1 MNLFLNRYKNAD
13 PRSEWLGLTFAFV
26 WFLCSM
32 LSYYEPFFSKVQTV
46 LIFMLLLCAGLA
58 GAALLGEKRPELAG
72 KILVFA
78 TVCGIICTGLI
89 PFLPPIM
96 AAAVFWLSALFM
108 APLLCRRLYGV
119 LLTVRDSSRIRV
131 YISAIA
137 VALVVHF
144 IWMQIP
150 LPYTIRFPALSV
162 LALLG
167 LYGAN
172 AHLPEH
178 KREELPRL
186 AGFNTPVQLARMAA
200 VFVLL
205 VLINLFSTLIHAHV
219 LLDSLNNN
227 NLFSLATWATLP
239 LSFLFFAYLS
249 DLKKDRLGFII
260 GMALILTG
268 CFAALAPQGS
278 IMTVPLLL
286 TGGFGGTI
294 SEFCFLTMPLLFFDF
309 TKRPQLVAVSGLICH
324 TLLSSAVSWTQDIW
338 LPQALLREIDRPVII
353 FGAICVAA
361 ILPLALSVW
370 KQYEDASL
378 ISALFG
384 LNRSPQEQNDTS
396 APQMEKPPAPPEMR
410 KLPAEDMDWIHYYD
424 FLENEHSIALLLC
437 EGLSRSEI
445 SERLGISAAQLSSH
459 LHNMQ
464 KKLEEKP
471 AVGQSPCI
479 MEAAAQYGL
488 TRRETEVFNEL
499 ILGRSN
505 AEIAANLYIGESTVK
520 THVNRIMKK
529 TGMNSRAELI
539 ARLRADQDTSGSADK
554 PLSLIHEK

>member
-1 MNLFLNRYKNAD
+1 
-13 PRSEWLGLTFAFV
+13 
-26 WFLCSM
+26 
-32 LSYYEPFFSKVQTV
+32 
-46 LIFMLLLCAGLA
+46 MLLLCAGLA
-58 GAALLGEKRPELAG
+58 GAALLGEKHPELTG
-72 KILVFA
+72 KTLVLATALGIL
-78 TVCGIICTGLI
+78 CTGLI
-89 PFLPPIM
+89 PFLPPI
-96 AAAVFWLSALFM
+96 AATAIFWLSALLM

-119 LLTVRDSSRIRV
+119 LLTVGENSRIRA
-131 YISAIA
+131 YIFAMA
-137 VALVVHF
+137 MALVVHF

-178 KREELPRL
+178 RHEELPKL
-186 AGFNTPVQLARMAA
+186 AGFNTPMQLARMAA

-205 VLINLFSTLIHAHV
+205 VLISLFSTLIHAHV
-219 LLDSLNNN
+219 LLDSVNNN

-260 GMALILTG
+260 GMALILIG
-268 CFAALAPQGS
+268 CFAALAPEGS
-278 IMTVPLLL
+278 VMTVPLLL
-286 TGGFGGTI
+286 AGGFGGTI

-309 TKRPQLVAVSGLICH
+309 SKRPQLVAVSGLICH
-324 TLLSSAVSWTQDIW
+324 TLLASAVSWTQDIW
-338 LPQALLREIDRPVII
+338 LPQALLREIDRPLII
-353 FGAICVAA
+353 FSAVCVMA

-384 LNRSPQEQNDTS
+384 LSKPKQEQNDTS
-396 APQMEKPPAPPEMR
+396 ASQMERTPAPLEVREFPTGN
-410 KLPAEDMDWIHYYD
+410 MDWIHYYD
-424 FLENEHSIALLLC
+424 FLESEHSIVLLLC

-445 SERLGISAAQLSSH
+445 SERLGVSAVQLSSH
-459 LHNMQ
+459 LYNIR

-471 AVGQSPCI
+471 PVGHNPCI
-479 MEAAAQYGL
+479 MEAAARYGL
-488 TRRETEVFNEL
+488 THRETEVFNEL

-505 AEIAANLYIGESTVK
+505 AEISANLYIGESTVK
-520 THVNRIMKK
+520 THVNKIMKK
-529 TGMNSRAELI
+529 TGMSSRAELI
-539 ARLRADQDTSGSADK
+539 AHLRADQNTSSSADK